1 MGLEATCAVRFGK
14 RASDGK
20 AQLEAT
26 ELLFRGDF
34 RLRIPLKEVVSVEAK
49 KGNLVVVWPRGR
61 ATFAIGKDAEKWA
74 LKVRTPRS
82 LLDKLGVKAGS
93 RVAVVGSLPG
103 DFLKELAGRAGDVA
117 RGKPRKGTDLVFVAM
132 GEPGDLAQLPGLR
145 EAMEPAGGIWVVWP
159 KGQKVFREDHV
170 RAAGPAAGLVD
181 VKVVS
186 FSDSLSGLKMV
197 IPVAQRKK
205 KR

>member
-1 MGLEATCAVRFGK
+1 MGLEATCAVRFGQQ
-14 RASDGK
+14 ASDGK

-26 ELLFRGDF
+26 ELLFRGGF
-34 RLRIPLKEVVSVEAK
+34 RLRIPFKEVASVEAK
-49 KGNLVVVWPRGR
+49 KGNLVVVWPEGR

-74 LKVRTPRS
+74 LKVRYPRS

-93 RVAVVGSLPG
+93 RVAVVGSFPG
-103 DFLKELAGRAGDVA
+103 DFLKDLAGR
-117 RGKPRKGTDLVFVAM
+117 T
-132 GEPGDLAQLPGLR
+132 
-145 EAMEPAGGIWVVWP
+145 GG
-159 KGQKVFREDHV
+159 
-170 RAAGPAAGLVD
+170 

>member
-1 MGLEATCAVRFGK
+1 MGLEARCAVRFGK
-14 RASDGK
+14 QASDGK
-20 AQLEAT
+20 ARLEAT

-34 RLRIPLKEVVSVEAK
+34 RLRIPFKDVASVEAK
-49 KGNLVVVWPRGR
+49 KGNLDVVWPEGR

-74 LKVRTPRS
+74 LKVRYPRS
-82 LLDKLGVKAGS
+82 LLDKLGVKTGS
-93 RVAVVGSLPG
+93 RVAVVGSFPG
-103 DFLKELAGRAGDVA
+103 DFLKDLAGRTEDVA
-117 RGKPRKGTDLVFVAM
+117 RGKLRKDTDLAFVAM
-132 GEPGDLAQLPGLR
+132 ADPRELAQLPALR
-145 EAMEPAGGIWVVWP
+145 EAIKPAGGIWVVWP

-205 KR
+205 R

>member
-14 RASDGK
+14 QASEGK

-26 ELLFRGDF
+26 ELVFRGAF
-34 RLRIPLKEVVSVEAK
+34 RLKIPLKDVASVEAK
-49 KGNLVVVWPRGR
+49 KGNLVVVWPDGQ

-74 LKVRTPRS
+74 LKVRYPRT
-82 LLDKLGVKAGS
+82 LLDKLGVKGGS
-93 RVAVVGSLPG
+93 RVAVIGSFPR
-103 DFLKELAGRAGDVA
+103 DFLKDLAGRTGDVA
-117 RGKPRKGTDLVFVAM
+117 RGKPRKDTDLVFVAM
-132 GEPGDLAQLPGLR
+132 SDPLDLAQLSGLR
-145 EAMEPAGGIWVVWP
+145 EALKPAGGIWVIWP

-205 KR
+205 R

>member
-1 MGLEATCAVRFGK
+1 MGLEATCAVRFGA
-14 RASDGK
+14 RASEGK

-34 RLRIPLKEVVSVEAK
+34 RLKIPLEDVASVEAK
-49 KGNLVVVWPRGR
+49 KGSLLVVWPEGR
-61 ATFAIGKDAEKWA
+61 ATFAIGRDAEKWA
-74 LKVRTPRS
+74 LKVRYPRS

-93 RVAVVGSLPG
+93 RVAVVGSFPR
-103 DFLKELAGRAGDVA
+103 DFLKDLGERTGDVA
-117 RGKPRKGTDLVFVAM
+117 RGKPRKDSDLVFVAM
-132 GEPGDLAQLPGLR
+132 GEPKDLGQLRALR
-145 EAMEPAGGIWVVWP
+145 EALKPAGGIWVVWP

-186 FSDSLSGLKMV
+186 FSESLSGLKMV

-205 KR
+205 R

>member
-1 MGLEATCAVRFGK
+1 MGLEATCAVRFGNE
-14 RASDGK
+14 ASDGK
-20 AQLEAT
+20 ARLETT
-26 ELLFRGDF
+26 ELIFRGGF
-34 RLRIPLKEVVSVEAK
+34 RLKIPLKDVSSVEAK
-49 KGNLVVVWPRGR
+49 KGSLVVVWPEGR

-74 LKVRTPRS
+74 LKVRYPRG

-93 RVAVVGSLPG
+93 RVAVVGSFPR
-103 DFLKELAGRAGDVA
+103 DFLKDLRQRTVDVA
-117 RGKPRKGTDLVFVAM
+117 LTTPRKDCDLVFVAM
-132 GEPGDLAQLPGLR
+132 DDPKDLGLLRRLR
-145 EAMEPAGGIWVVWP
+145 EALQPAGGIWVVWP
-159 KGQKVFREDHV
+159 KGQKVFREDDV

-205 KR
+205 R